1 MKLSSLIGHVTELA
15 ADVFDSSKPADRH
28 IDLFF
33 RSRKY
38 LGSSDRRFIAETL
51 YGMLRHRTR
60 VAWMLTAAGLSE
72 EHRSRSAAYLLLTGG
87 STPGQ
92 LAEATGLPLDALQ
105 KLQTCADVRPQ
116 AASVSASLASVYS
129 FQEWMIDEWCTVWG
143 TAETEAL
150 CGVLNTQAPMTIRV
164 NTIKTTRED
173 CRLILQKEG
182 IETDLAELSPYGLH
196 LKRRTNLF
204 QLTAFR
210 DGLFE
215 VQDEG
220 SQLLA
225 LLVDPKPGSKIID
238 ACAGAGGKALA
249 MASVM
254 KNRGEIFALDV
265 HSFRLDE
272 LRKRIKRSGVDSI
285 RAKVIAEGETLPALI
300 GAADAVLVDAPCSG
314 TGTIRRNPGMKW
326 SVSRQMIAELQHKQA
341 SILALNAAYVRP
353 GGRLVYATCSLMADE
368 NHAIAQ
374 AFLSAHPEF
383 TLVPPSAVLERYG
396 LAHIAPGEYFQ
407 LLPQRYNTDGFFAAV
422 FQRNRTL

>member
-15 ADVFDSSKPADRH
+15 ADVFGSTKPADRS

-38 LGSSDRRFIAETL
+38 LGSNDRRFIAETL

-60 VAWMLTAAGLSE
+60 LSSILRTAEIAE
-72 EHRSRSAAYLLLTGG
+72 DHRSRCAAYLLLTGG

-92 LAEATGLPLDALQ
+92 LAEATGIPLDDLLRLQ
-105 KLQTCADVRPQ
+105 SRLDLPAEDPTP
-116 AASVSASLASVYS
+116 VSALSTTYS
-129 FQEWMIDEWCTVWG
+129 FQEWMIEEWISVWG
-143 TAETEAL
+143 AVETEAL
-150 CGVLNTQAPMTIRV
+150 CTVMNTQAPMTIRV
-164 NTIKTTRED
+164 NTIKTSREE
-173 CRLILQKEG
+173 CRTLLQKEG
-182 IETDLAELSPYGLH
+182 VETDLTELSPYGLH

-204 QLTAFR
+204 QLNAFR

-220 SQLLA
+220 SQLLG
-225 LLVDPKPGSKIID
+225 LLMDPKPGSKVVD

-249 MASVM
+249 MASIM

-285 RAKVIAEGETLPALI
+285 RAKVIREGETLPSLI

-326 SVSRQMIAELQHKQA
+326 SVTPTMIDELRVKQG
-341 SILALNAAYVRP
+341 SILDVNAAYVKP
-353 GGRLVYATCSLMADE
+353 GGRLVYATCSLMTAE
-368 NHAIAQ
+368 NEAIAD
-374 AFLSAHPEF
+374 AFRSAHPEF
-383 TLVPPSAVLERYG
+383 SVVPPASILERYG
-396 LAHIAPGEYFQ
+396 LAHIAPNEYFR
-407 LLPQRYNTDGFFAAV
+407 LMPQRYNTDGFFAAI
-422 FQRNRTL
+422 FQRNITP